1 MSINDF
7 IILEDNTESERYKQF
22 LKDKERYKELMLPF
36 LESNKL
42 NNPFTRLTAEELTTV
57 TTSYYSQL
65 EEADKLIFSAYYD
78 NFLMQYIAKFTAPIE
93 KGYEAFK
100 TMLQSVRDKSLWN
113 VDKVHPLFGFESNMS
128 FHRYVME
135 HFKQHNS
142 LYTQFLLSYV
152 FWTMESVLYSKGTL
166 YLKYCFDNYP
176 ELKLPAQVKAKKEI
190 QKPYKLEQYNS
201 EFEKALETWN
211 SKNPLLK
218 KTFKPLDALR

>member
-42 NNPFTRLTAEELTTV
+42 NNPYTRLTAEELTTV

-113 VDKVHPLFGFESNMS
+113 VDKVHPLFGFES
-128 FHRYVME
+128 Y
-135 HFKQHNS
+135 Q
-142 LYTQFLLSYV
+142 T
-152 FWTMESVLYSKGTL
+152 TVL
-166 YLKYCFDNYP
+166 
-176 ELKLPAQVKAKKEI
+176 QVK
-190 QKPYKLEQYNS
+190 
-201 EFEKALETWN
+201 
-211 SKNPLLK
+211 
-218 KTFKPLDALR
+218 